1 MKVKKTFL
9 DKKQGEYDKKAAK
22 KNPNMKRDQ
31 SLTTRNKHS
40 QTKAR
45 GGKKF

>member
-9 DKKQGEYDKKAAK
+9 DKKQDEYDKKVAK
-22 KNPNMKRDQ
+22 KNPNMKREQ

-45 GGKKF
+45 GGKK

>member
-9 DKKQGEYDKKAAK
+9 DKKQDEYDKKAAK

-31 SLTTRNKHS
+31 SLS
-40 QTKAR
+40 AR
-45 GGKKF
+45 MKNSKGKMRSGK

>member
-9 DKKQGEYDKKAAK
+9 DKKQDEYDKKAAK

-31 SLTTRNKHS
+31 SLS
-40 QTKAR
+40 AR
-45 GGKKF
+45 MKNSKGKMRGKK

>member
-9 DKKQGEYDKKAAK
+9 DKKQDEYDKKTAK
-22 KNPNMKRDQ
+22 KNPNMKREQ
-31 SLTTRNKHS
+31 SLPTRNKHS

-45 GGKKF
+45 GGKK

>member
-9 DKKQGEYDKKAAK
+9 DKKQDEYDKKAAK

-31 SLTTRNKHS
+31 SLSSRMKNS
-40 QTKAR
+40 R
-45 GGKKF
+45 GKMKGSK

>member
-9 DKKQGEYDKKAAK
+9 DKKQDEYDKKAAK

-31 SLTTRNKHS
+31 SLPSRMKNS
-40 QTKAR
+40 R
-45 GGKKF
+45 GKMKGSK